1 MNMKSKE
8 IAAICGVSRGTVDRA
23 LNNRPGIN
31 LQTKEKILRVAN
43 ELGYR
48 PHFVAQSLV
57 KGKTMSLGLVIFDID
72 NRILAQIINAI
83 ETRARELGYFVYL
96 TLTHKDAQTEID
108 CIHHLIDRR
117 VDGIILMTV
126 NKGRL
131 FEKMLKGLNIPVVS
145 IANRISASFPNI
157 WIDDRQAIRD
167 AVSYIVSRGYE
178 EIIYV
183 SPPLAAASRK
193 EVNLFSPLER
203 YAGLKEA
210 FKQAPLIKSTVVKQ
224 KSYIDVIDSLIDQ
237 GNRKQAILCTSDI
250 YAIDIMN
257 HLKKRNIPFPG
268 RVGVMGFDN
277 IDILEYISP
286 KLTTIDYSA
295 REIGFRVVDTLVDRI
310 NGLETP
316 QSLTFPH
323 RIMEGD
329 SL

>member
-31 LQTKEKILRVAN
+31 LKTKEKILRVAS

-131 FEKMLKGLNIPVVS
+131 FEKILKGLNIPVVS

-224 KSYIDVIDSLIDQ
+224 KSYIDVIDSLINQ
-237 GNRKQAILCTSDI
+237 GNLKQAILCTSDI

-268 RVGVMGFDN
+268 RIGVMGFDN

-316 QSLTFPH
+316 HNLTFPH